1 MHEPLLRVNI
11 IDARDGLKTDIGK
24 SDFFFPLPENILF
37 GVFFSTQPSGR
48 VYRKIKTVH

>member
-24 SDFFFPLPENILF
+24 SDFFFPLPENILSLEY
-37 GVFFSTQPSGR
+37 FSPPNLLVEFTE
-48 VYRKIKTVH
+48 K